1 MLGELEAL
9 VTRPDEP
16 AAKHLSLED
25 FYPLNPR
32 GRNLGERLTAM
43 QLKRQRLGTWP
54 KLILRGSCH

>member
-16 AAKHLSLED
+16 PTERLSLED
-25 FYPLNPR
+25 FVPLNPR

-43 QLKRQRLGTWP
+43 QSKRQRLGT
-54 KLILRGSCH
+54 LSCSCC